1 MSQKKVDHYKEYK
14 RNRAKILK
22 REKMMR
28 RVEIGAI
35 AAVCL
40 ALLIWFGISAVTTVQ
55 KNAEAAAAE
64 KAAAPIELNVD
75 GYMDYISG
83 LQVSY

>member
-1 MSQKKVDHYKEYK
+1 MSNTANGSLQVRKLTY
-14 RNRAKILK
+14 
-22 REKMMR
+22 
-28 RVEIGAI
+28 